1 MITRLLAVLKHFP
14 LNPKSEPHVE
24 GKYTSL
30 LSPILTPDPNPT
42 LCCPVIRQRQ
52 KTKWSGGI
60 TDFMDV
66 SLSKVQ
72 EVVKD
77 RVAWHAAVHEVAK
90 RQRQLRD

>member
-30 LSPILTPDPNPT
+30 LSPIPTPDPNPT

-77 RVAWHAAVHEVAK
+77 RVAWRAAGNVVTK
-90 RQRQLRD
+90 SRT